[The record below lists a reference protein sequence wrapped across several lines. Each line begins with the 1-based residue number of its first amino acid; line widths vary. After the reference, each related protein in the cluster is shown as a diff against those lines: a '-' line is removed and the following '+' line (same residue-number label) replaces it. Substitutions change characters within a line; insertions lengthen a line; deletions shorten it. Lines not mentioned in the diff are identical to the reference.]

1 MRPIC
6 LSLLILILGLT
17 AARAADWRGID
28 ATVAAAALRYDGAAE
43 ARIGALRFL
52 GGIRLSSDDPDFG
65 GFSAL
70 HVSGDGERFLSVS
83 DRGAWLRGRLRYAEG
98 RLVGAERLEM
108 APVEDRAGAR
118 VQRTYRDAESLVF
131 ENGRALVGFE
141 RRHRI
146 WAYDFA
152 GDAIGPA
159 GVTAAP
165 AGLARAPDNGGL
177 EALAR
182 LPGGRLVAIAERYRN
197 GADDLRGWLRDG
209 DQWSEIS
216 IAAPRPFGVTDAAPG
231 PDGDLYLLE
240 RHFSTLG
247 GMRVNILRVAAA
259 DIAPGARLEGT
270 RLARLDARR
279 RIDNFEGL
287 SLRRDGEGRTLIY
300 LISDD
305 NFNAIQKTLL
315 YMFEVME

>member
-1 MRPIC
+1 MRQFF
-6 LSLLILILGLT
+6 LVLLAAMACFS
-17 AARAADWRGID
+17 AARAAEWRVIA
-28 ATVAAAALRYDGAAE
+28 ATAEPASLRYDGVAE
-43 ARIGALRFL
+43 AQTGALRFL
-52 GGIRLSSDDPDFG
+52 GGLELRSSDSDFG

-70 HVSGDGERFLSVS
+70 HVSDDGETFLAVS
-83 DRGAWLRGRLRYAEG
+83 DNGAWLRARLVYSDGRLTSA
-98 RLVGAERLEM
+98 AHFEM
-108 APVEDRAGAR
+108 AAMENQAGAPLAR
-118 VQRTYRDAESLVF
+118 PHADAESLVF

-146 WAYDFA
+146 WAYAFT
-152 GDAIGPA
+152 GDAIGLPS
-159 GVTAAP
+159 VVAAP
-165 AGLARAPDNGGL
+165 ARLARVPNNGGL

-182 LPGGRLVAIAERYRN
+182 LSGGRLVAITERFRN
-197 GADDLRGWLRDG
+197 EAGDLRGWIREG

-216 IAAPRPFGVTDAAPG
+216 VATPNPFGITDAAQG
-231 PDGDLYLLE
+231 PDGALYLLE

-247 GMRVNILRVAAA
+247 GMRVNLLRVRAEN
-259 DIAPGARLEGT
+259 IAPGARLDGE
-270 RLARLDARR
+270 RLARLDSRL

-287 SLRRDGEGRTLIY
+287 SVRRDKQGRTLIY